1 MQVAA
6 RKASSSAVIVSE
18 PNIADISQN
27 TLNNQSISTSLSPQT
42 KTSKVSV
49 IGAKNSIPKPAE
61 ITKENDLARL
71 LAAYGD
77 CV

>member
-18 PNIADISQN
+18 TNIADISQN
-27 TLNNQSISTSLSPQT
+27 TLNNQSISTSPSLQT

-49 IGAKNSIPKPAE
+49 IGTKSALTKPVE

>member
-1 MQVAA
+1 MQVVA
-6 RKASSSAVIVSE
+6 RKTSTSAVIVSE
-18 PNIADISQN
+18 THISDISQK
-27 TLNNQSISTSLSPQT
+27 TQSNPLTSTAPSLQT
-42 KTSKVSV
+42 KTSKITV
-49 IGAKNSIPKPAE
+49 IGSKILISKPAE